1 MRTTLDDTA
10 NSQRDEL
17 LERAAAFAR
26 GRKGSAGP
34 PGEQSA
40 ELLRYFYRHVA
51 AEDIAERGEV
61 DLYGAAMSQYQL
73 ATYRP
78 QGTANVRVFTP
89 TVSEH
94 GWSAGGHSVVEVVTD
109 DMPFLVDSVTMELN
123 EQNREVHVVV
133 HPQAL
138 VRRDVAGQLQ
148 EVLTDADAVDRADL
162 PHDVSRESWMHIEIG
177 RESSPSQR
185 EEIERAL
192 SKVLTD
198 VREAVEDWPKMHA
211 TALEIIE
218 DLEKNPPPLPDEEIS
233 EGQALLQWLADTH
246 FTFLGY
252 REYRLEDLPGGEDV
266 SLRAVPGTGLGI
278 LRSDQDMSAAFGKL
292 PPLVRDRA
300 REKTLL
306 VLAKANSKS
315 TVHRPVYLDYIG
327 VKTFENGEVIGERRF
342 LGLFS
347 SAAYTESLTRIPVIR
362 VKAKQVVDRAGFA
375 PLSHTGK
382 ALMDVLETYP
392 RDELFQ
398 TPLDELQPIAEAVL
412 NTRERR
418 QLRLFVRRDTYGR
431 YLSCLVYLPRDRYTT
446 AVRERIAEILK
457 RQLHGDS
464 LEYTARV
471 SESLLARLHFVV
483 RPKPGELVGDYNHA
497 ELERRLADA
506 ARSWRDDFVA
516 AAHAEYGE
524 EDGALLARKYAD
536 SFPEAYKE
544 DYPPRTGAV
553 DLGRLEGIPA
563 EGGLDLSFYRPVDGG
578 PREARLKIFRIGSPL
593 SLSEVLPILSSMG
606 VEVVDERPYGLDGTE
621 RPSYIYDF
629 GLRYGR
635 ELPPEARDLFQDAVN
650 AVWEGDNEVDGFNGL
665 VLAAGLTW
673 RQATVLRAYAKYMRQ
688 GGTPFAQDYIEDA
701 LTHNVDITRSLVAAV
716 RGALRPRPR
725 RRAPG
730 RRRRPP
736 GADRGARP
744 RHRDGARRRREPRPR
759 PDPAVLPD
767 RDLGD
772 AAHQLL
778 PDRPRRA
785 DRSPTSRSS
794 CSPTRSRTCRSR
806 GRSSR
811 SSSTR
816 RGSRAC
822 TCASDRSPAAGCA
835 GPTGATTSAPRS
847 SAWSR
852 RRW

>member
-1 MRTTLDDTA
+1 M
-10 NSQRDEL
+10 
-17 LERAAAFAR
+17 
-26 GRKGSAGP
+26 
-34 PGEQSA
+34 
-40 ELLRYFYRHVA
+40 
-51 AEDIAERGEV
+51 
-61 DLYGAAMSQYQL
+61 
-73 ATYRP
+73 
-78 QGTANVRVFTP
+78 
-89 TVSEH
+89 
-94 GWSAGGHSVVEVVTD
+94 
-109 DMPFLVDSVTMELN
+109 
-123 EQNREVHVVV
+123 
-133 HPQAL
+133 
-138 VRRDVAGQLQ
+138 
-148 EVLTDADAVDRADL
+148 
-162 PHDVSRESWMHIEIG
+162 
-177 RESSPSQR
+177 
-185 EEIERAL
+185 
-192 SKVLTD
+192 
-198 VREAVEDWPKMHA
+198 
-211 TALEIIE
+211 
-218 DLEKNPPPLPDEEIS
+218 
-233 EGQALLQWLADTH
+233 
-246 FTFLGY
+246 
-252 REYRLEDLPGGEDV
+252 

-327 VKTFENGEVIGERRF
+327 VKTFENGEVTGERRF

-362 VKAKQVVDRAGFA
+362 VKAQQVVDRAGFA

-593 SLSEVLPILSSMG
+593 SLSEVLPILS
-606 VEVVDERPYGLDGTE
+606 LDGRGGRRRAALRARRHRAAVVHLRLRAAL
-621 RPSYIYDF
+621 RP
-629 GLRYGR
+629 GAAARGARPVPGR
-635 ELPPEARDLFQDAVN
+635 GQRRLGGRQRGRRVQRAGARRGAH
-650 AVWEGDNEVDGFNGL
+650 
-665 VLAAGLTW
+665 LAAGH
-673 RQATVLRAYAKYMRQ
+673 RAPCLREVHAAGRHPVRAGLHRGRAHPQ
-688 GGTPFAQDYIEDA
+688 RRHHPLAGG
-701 LTHNVDITRSLVAAV
+701 AV
-716 RGALRPRPR
+716 RGPLRPRPR
-725 RRAPG
+725 RRRSRPTT
-730 RRRRPP
+730 PP
-736 GADRGARP
+736 GTRGP
-744 RHRDGARRRREPRPR
+744 
-759 PDPAVLPD
+759 
-767 RDLGD
+767 
-772 AAHQLL
+772 
-778 PDRPRRA
+778 
-785 DRSPTSRSS
+785 
-794 CSPTRSRTCRSR
+794 
-806 GRSSR
+806 R
-811 SSSTR
+811 SSS
-816 RGSRAC
+816 
-822 TCASDRSPAAGCA
+822 AA
-835 GPTGATTSAPRS
+835 
-847 SAWSR
+847 SR
-852 RRW
+852 RRSTTSRASTTTGSCGPT